1 MADIELISYMAVF
14 ALSVIF
20 SFFAFEQQTDVWKNS
35 IFSWLGAVCWFVLS
49 AVHLAL
55 TQTSSFIILSWM
67 FVALGFIF
75 VLYGFYTV
83 FLNFRIRKRQ
93 KEWELA

>member
-20 SFFAFEQQTDVWKNS
+20 SFFAFEPQTDVWKNS
-35 IFSWLGAVCWFVLS
+35 VFSWLGAVCWFILS
-49 AVHLAL
+49 VAHLAL
-55 TQTSSFIILSWM
+55 TQTSSFIILSWL
-67 FVALGFIF
+67 FVVFGWIF
-75 VLYGFYTV
+75 VIYGFGLL

-93 KEWELA
+93 KEWELP